1 MVGCIFTHGHIL
13 RVSRERE
20 AERERKIGRDRERE
34 RGREM
39 NETIKKKYF

>member
-13 RVSRERE
+13 RVSRERD
-20 AERERKIGRDRERE
+20 REIERDRERE